1 MEPPMSALTVPPLY
15 APQRS
20 ELEAVTGTSASR
32 IVVGFQTQYFPPDPA
47 SNAILYA
54 SLVDHLGALLRRV
67 DVVTARPHYGEHTC
81 QLPDPPVADTVR
93 VVRCRAPRWRRHHSL
108 PARFASEV
116 SFSARNAVAALRAS
130 GEWDVVLASTPPLV
144 LGLGSAVVARAR
156 KIPLVWWVQDL
167 HPEIATALDL
177 ASGDGLAFRVLHR
190 AHDWILRGARTV
202 VAISAAQR
210 QTLLE
215 AYPSLCPDRV
225 VVLENPAA
233 HGHATELGEPPC
245 EEQLLVS
252 YTGNL
257 GRSQGLEHV
266 LDVAASVRHLPVRF
280 ALHGNGA
287 AEVSLRN
294 ATSERKLHNV
304 EFSGFGTDEEYLDLL
319 RRTHVLMLVLRPG
332 IDRYSFPSKLW
343 TYLAAGRPI
352 IGWAGRGGAVE
363 QTLQES
369 GAGVFAPWGDVP
381 ASVAAIAKL
390 VDGERRSELAA
401 AARTYY
407 RSHPTPAGHARQ
419 LADVLDAAIGAR
431 R

>member
-1 MEPPMSALTVPPLY
+1 M
-15 APQRS
+15 
-20 ELEAVTGTSASR
+20 SASR
-32 IVVGFQTQYFPPDPA
+32 IVVGFQTQYFPPDRA

-54 SLVDHLGALLRRV
+54 SLVDHLGGLLGRV
-67 DVVTARPHYGEHTC
+67 DVVTARPHYDEHTC
-81 QLPDPPVADTVR
+81 QLPDPAVADTVR
-93 VVRCRAPRWRRHHSL
+93 VVRCRAPHWRRHHSL
-108 PARFASEV
+108 PARFASEL

-130 GEWDVVLASTPPLV
+130 RDWDVVLASTPPLV

-177 ASGDGLAFRVLHR
+177 ASGGSPAFRLLHR

-202 VAISAAQR
+202 VAVSAAQR

-215 AYPSLCPDRV
+215 SYPSLCPDRV
-225 VVLENPAA
+225 IVLENPAA
-233 HGHATELGEPPC
+233 HDHATELGEPPC
-245 EEQLLVS
+245 GEQLLVS

-266 LDVAASVRHLPVRF
+266 LDVAAAVRHLPVRF
-280 ALHGNGA
+280 VLHGNGA
-287 AEVSLRN
+287 AEPSLRS
-294 ATSERKLHNV
+294 ATSERKLDNV
-304 EFSGFGTDEEYLDLL
+304 EFSRFLADEEYLQLL
-319 RRTHVLMLVLRPG
+319 HRTHVLMLVLRPG

-352 IGWAGRGGAVE
+352 VGLAGQGGAVE
-363 QTLQES
+363 QTLQQS

-381 ASVAAIAKL
+381 ASVAAITEL
-390 VDGERRSELAA
+390 VDERRRSELAA

-407 RSHPTPAGHARQ
+407 RLHPTPAAHARQ
-419 LADVLDAAIGAR
+419 LAEVLDVTVGGR

>member
-1 MEPPMSALTVPPLY
+1 MSALTLPSADTPE
-15 APQRS
+15 RS
-20 ELEAVTGTSASR
+20 ELEPVTGMSAFR

-47 SNAILYA
+47 SNAILYG
-54 SLVDHLGALLRRV
+54 SLVDHLSALLGRV
-67 DVVTARPHYGEHTC
+67 DVVTAEPHYDQNTSLRPAPG
-81 QLPDPPVADTVR
+81 LSPTVR
-93 VVRCRAPRWRRHHSL
+93 VVRCRPPHWRRRHGL
-108 PARFASEV
+108 VARFASEL
-116 SFSARNAVAALRAS
+116 SFSARNTAAAFRAS
-130 GEWDVVLASTPPLV
+130 RDWDVVLASTPPLV

-156 KIPLVWWVQDL
+156 NIPLVWWVQDL

-177 ASGDGLAFRVLHR
+177 ASGSGPAFRVLHR
-190 AHDWILRGARTV
+190 AHDWILRGACTV

-245 EEQLLVS
+245 GEQLIVS

-266 LDVAASVRHLPVRF
+266 LDVAAAVRHLPVRF
-280 ALHGNGA
+280 VLHGNGA
-287 AEVSLRN
+287 AEASLRR
-294 ATSERKLHNV
+294 ATSERKLDNV
-304 EFSGFGTDEEYLDLL
+304 EFSGFATDEEYLQLL
-319 RRTHVLMLVLRPG
+319 HRTHVLMLVLRPG
-332 IDRYSFPSKLW
+332 VDRYSFPSKLW

-352 IGWAGRGGAVE
+352 IALAGPGGAVE
-363 QTLQES
+363 QTLQQS
-369 GAGVFAPWGDVP
+369 RAGVFAPWGDMP
-381 ASVAAIAKL
+381 ASVAAITEL
-390 VDGERRSELAA
+390 VDEQRRSELAA

-407 RSHPTPAGHARQ
+407 RLHPTPAGHARQ
-419 LADVLDAAIGAR
+419 IAEVLDVTVGGR